1 MAFRVNRVRAVAADD
16 AGFPDLMAVLP
27 DGGGPCLCCRRYS
40 PDSLAMILIADES
53 DDDPRALC
61 AAVCSMCSAA
71 HPTDQLLTDW
81 AQRLIEHYG
90 GTAVPDHCFAVDLTE
105 PV

>member
-1 MAFRVNRVRAVAADD
+1 MAFRVNRVRAVAAND
-16 AGFPDLMAVLP
+16 AGFPDLMAALP
-27 DGGGPCLCCRRYS
+27 DGGGSCLCCRRYS

-90 GTAVPDHCFAVDLTE
+90 GTAVPDERFGQR
-105 PV
+105 